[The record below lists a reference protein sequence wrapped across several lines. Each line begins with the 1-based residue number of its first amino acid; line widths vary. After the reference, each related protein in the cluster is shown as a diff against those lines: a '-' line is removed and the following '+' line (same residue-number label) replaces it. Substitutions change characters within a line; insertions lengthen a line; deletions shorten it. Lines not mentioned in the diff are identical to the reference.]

1 MELLIINGKRLF
13 AVFSYKMF
21 GVAVAVTV
29 ATTDVYFVFIMA

>member
-21 GVAVAVTV
+21 GVAVTV